1 MEDFKLLFY
10 KEGIRDWLKIWPH
23 WRFGKSLTTNLLQY
37 LVQYTMGH
45 YHHVRKFIVRNRNLQ
60 LPHQCRRGKNICKV
74 VDIGTISENVM
85 NWAIIC
91 ELSTKISNFYNFFG
105 CCICEESHL
114 KWHGAVLFLQD
125 LSFYAKACC
134 TLTADWQL
142 VKVDYTNSFQSMF
155 KYIKDGTVESVILW
169 FQNYFAPKILDIK
182 MCY

>member
-1 MEDFKLLFY
+1 MTALTLWQKFNRKPASKL
-10 KEGIRDWLKIWPH
+10 W
-23 WRFGKSLTTNLLQY
+23 

-85 NWAIIC
+85 NWAIVC
-91 ELSTKISNFYNFFG
+91 ELSTKICNFYNFFG
-105 CCICEESHL
+105 CCIREESHL
-114 KWHGAVLFLQD
+114 KWHGAILFSQD

-155 KYIKDGTVESVILW
+155 KYIKDGTVEQTWAIPLFSPQYQYPI
-169 FQNYFAPKILDIK
+169 FPKRP
-182 MCY
+182 